1 MTRLLLSI
9 DKADPLQVYERPA
22 REPEV
27 WEIIVWKISVLF
39 FLDSHLAVFLLFR
52 YDFCYN
58 HLMNN
63 FITKYL
69 SQFNLEAI
77 VTASLNKMLSLVL
90 LFIAFY
96 IVKKIAKASVKRVLV
111 PSLKVS
117 TQDIGRQKTISRLVD
132 SILNYLLYFILIYC
146 ILSILGLPVSSL
158 LAGAGIAGV
167 AVGLGA
173 QGFLSDLVNGFFI
186 LIERQFDVGD
196 VVKLTNGPITLSG
209 TIVSMGIRTTQVRDA
224 DGTLHFIPNRNILVV
239 SNQSR
244 GDMRAQVDIPLTLNT
259 DLEQVHRVIEE
270 VNRQE
275 VSKFDQIT
283 GVTILGP
290 QNTSSGQFVFRVHL
304 FVSNGQQSI
313 VYHQFFGFYQ
323 EALRQAGVEL
333 PSASL
338 PVAR

>member
-1 MTRLLLSI
+1 MT
-9 DKADPLQVYERPA
+9 AG
-22 REPEV
+22 
-27 WEIIVWKISVLF
+27 
-39 FLDSHLAVFLLFR
+39 
-52 YDFCYN
+52 
-58 HLMNN
+58 
-63 FITKYL
+63 
-69 SQFNLEAI
+69 
-77 VTASLNKMLSLVL
+77 LNKVLSLVL

-96 IVKKIAKASVKRVLV
+96 IIKKIAKASVKKVLV

-117 TQDIGRQKTISRLVD
+117 TQDIGRQKTISRLVE

-196 VVKLTNGPITLSG
+196 VVKLTNGPITISG

-244 GDMRAQVDIPLTLNT
+244 GDMRAQVDIPLKFNT
-259 DLEQVHRVIEE
+259 DLEQVSRVIEE
-270 VNRQE
+270 VNRRE
-275 VSKFDQIT
+275 VGNFDQIT
-283 GVTILGP
+283 GVTVLGP
-290 QNTSSGQFVFRVHL
+290 QNTTNGQFVFRVNL
-304 FVSNGQQSI
+304 FVVHGQQSNI
-313 VYHQFFGFYQ
+313 YHQFLGFYQ
-323 EALRQAGVEL
+323 EALRQAGIDL
-333 PSASL
+333 PSTSL
-338 PVAR
+338 TK